1 MQMFT
6 KQFQK
11 HLMYYSFL
19 KAKLSTKITEISIGK
34 EKKIVVKKKKLCF
47 WLAIISY

>member
-1 MQMFT
+1 MFT

-19 KAKLSTKITEISIGK
+19 KAKLLTTITEISIGN
-34 EKKIVVKKKKLCF
+34 EKKIINKK
-47 WLAIISY
+47 SYAFG

>member
-19 KAKLSTKITEISIGK
+19 KAKLSATITEISIGN
-34 EKKIVVKKKKLCF
+34 EKKIINKK
-47 WLAIISY
+47 SYAFG

>member
-19 KAKLSTKITEISIGK
+19 KTKLSTKITEISIGN
-34 EKKIVVKKKKLCF
+34 EKKIVVNKKKLCF